1 MKTELSI
8 VLVWQ
13 ESQPWCEWIRYSYKI
28 ITSRYY
34 LLCQVCGERVDNP
47 AALSTIEKTVC

>member
-13 ESQPWCEWIRYSYKI
+13 ESQLWCEWIRYSYKI

-47 AALSTIEKTVC
+47 AALITIEKTIC